1 MQKSCVTENGVNSNI
16 INAFAHENMS
26 EKEADMGK
34 FEIILWDVDQTLLDF
49 KRSEN
54 YAVRY
59 CFGLFGLKVTDEIVA
74 MYSGINEGFWKRIEK
89 GEITKKE
96 ALVERFRAFFSQIGV
111 TGVEPE
117 EFQMHYAD
125 ALGSVYYYQDD
136 SYELVKQLK
145 GQYRQY
151 LVTNGVTHTQ
161 RKKLKLS
168 GLDQL
173 VEDIF
178 VSEEIG
184 VPKPQKEY
192 FDRCFSRIQDFDKEK
207 VIIVGDSLSSDMLGG
222 NNAGLVT
229 CWYNPGGLKNES
241 EVRIDYEIK
250 NLQDIISVLKEER

>member
-1 MQKSCVTENGVNSNI
+1 MGMNCLRILCRSRNER
-16 INAFAHENMS
+16 AFAQTHHG
-26 EKEADMGK
+26 EKEVDMGK

-49 KRSEN
+49 RRSES
-54 YAVRY
+54 YAVRH
-59 CFGLFGLKVTDEIVA
+59 CFELFGLEVTDEIVA
-74 MYSGINEGFWKRIEK
+74 LYSGINESFWKRIEK
-89 GEITKKE
+89 GEIAKKE
-96 ALVERFRAFFSQIGV
+96 ALIERFRTLFAQIGV

-117 EFQMHYAD
+117 EFQKHYAD

-136 SYELVKQLK
+136 SYELVKLLK

-151 LVTNGVTHTQ
+151 LVTNGITHTQ

-168 GLDQL
+168 GLDEL

-192 FDRCFSRIQDFDKEK
+192 FDRCFSRIQNFDKEK
-207 VIIVGDSLSSDMLGG
+207 TIIVGDSLSSDMLGG

-229 CWYNPGGLKNES
+229 CWYNPGGLRNDS
-241 EVRIDYEIK
+241 EVRIDYEIN
-250 NLQDIISVLKEER
+250 NLQDIISVLNEEP

>member
-1 MQKSCVTENGVNSNI
+1 MGMNCLRILCRSRNER
-16 INAFAHENMS
+16 AFAQTHPG
-26 EKEADMGK
+26 EKEVDMGK

-49 KRSEN
+49 KRSES
-54 YAVRY
+54 YAVRH
-59 CFGLFGLKVTDEIVA
+59 CFGLFGLEITDEIVA
-74 MYSGINEGFWKRIEK
+74 LYSGINESFWKRIEK
-89 GEITKKE
+89 GEIAKKE
-96 ALVERFRAFFSQIGV
+96 ALIERFRTLFAQIGV

-117 EFQMHYAD
+117 EFQKHYAD

-151 LVTNGVTHTQ
+151 LVTNGITHTQ

-168 GLDQL
+168 GLDEL

-207 VIIVGDSLSSDMLGG
+207 AIIVGDSLSSDMLGG

-229 CWYNPGGLKNES
+229 CWYNPGGLKNDS
-241 EVRIDYEIK
+241 EVRIDYEIN
-250 NLQDIISVLKEER
+250 NLQDIISVLNEEL